1 MEKAG
6 AFVERLDPPV
16 TREEIWDGWTTLRSL
31 SIAAGNEADYASP
44 NARAQMKEALIWE
57 IERGLAMSGNDIR
70 RASAA
75 RARLFTALA
84 GLFAEYDALAIPTT
98 QVWPFPVET
107 VHPTEIAGVQM
118 DTYHR
123 WMECMVPASLT
134 GLPAL
139 SIPVGFGPEG
149 LPAGMQLIGSKG
161 SDDRLIA
168 LATAWHEASDWQKH
182 TPPL

>member
-1 MEKAG
+1 MSAME
-6 AFVERLDPPV
+6 V
-16 TREEIWDGWTTLRSL
+16 
-31 SIAAGNEADYASP
+31 N
-44 NARAQMKEALIWE
+44 
-57 IERGLAMSGNDIR
+57 
-70 RASAA
+70 RASVIRSDWFRTAHA
-75 RARLFTALA
+75 LFQSFDVLALPSA
-84 GLFAEYDALAIPTT
+84 
-98 QVWPFPVET
+98 QVWPFDVDL

-139 SIPVGFGPEG
+139 SVPVGFGPEG